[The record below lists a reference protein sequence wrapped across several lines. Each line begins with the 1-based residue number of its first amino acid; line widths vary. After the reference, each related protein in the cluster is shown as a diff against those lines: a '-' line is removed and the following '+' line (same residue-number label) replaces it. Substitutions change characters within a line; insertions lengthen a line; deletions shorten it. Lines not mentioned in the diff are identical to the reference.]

1 MKSFQGIS
9 LPAFGRPGMK
19 SAGKFGWI
27 SNFAVLAEITFIV
40 NAAITLTVVESYI
53 SDDNQH
59 IMPK

>member
-1 MKSFQGIS
+1 
-9 LPAFGRPGMK
+9 MK
-19 SAGKFGWI
+19 SACKFGWI